1 MRFFFRCNNRFV
13 LKASVILVF
22 TALTISGIIWN
33 AIWLNETD
41 VISPL
46 LKSSVSFLYGA
57 VVSGCNA
64 FSTFNVLRSIDERK
78 S

>member
-22 TALTISGIIWN
+22 TALTIAGIIWN
-33 AIWLNETD
+33 SIWLNEID
-41 VISPL
+41 VVSPL
-46 LKSSVSFLYGA
+46 LRSSVSFLYGA
-57 VVSGCNA
+57 VVGGCNA
-64 FSTFNVLRSIDERK
+64 FSTFNILRSIDERE